1 MALVTRRHRVAS
13 VLRPTSLRVDVD
25 VVRDLVA
32 GGALLVDV
40 RRHDD
45 ASSRLE
51 GARRIPPDE
60 IPSLV
65 GTLARDTPIVLA
77 CT

>member
-1 MALVTRRHRVAS
+1 MPLVTRRHRVAS
-13 VLRPTSLRVDVD
+13 VLRPTGLRLDVD
-25 VVRDLVA
+25 TVRELVDA
-32 GGALLVDV
+32 GALLVDV
-40 RRHDD
+40 RRHED
-45 ASSRLE
+45 ASARLE

-65 GTLARDTPIVLA
+65 GTLPRGTPIVLA

>member
-1 MALVTRRHRVAS
+1 VAQPTRRYHVWSA
-13 VLRPTSLRVDVD
+13 LRPTSLRLEVDAA
-25 VVRDLVA
+25 RALVA

-45 ASSRLE
+45 ESSRLE

-60 IPSLV
+60 IPGLV
-65 GTLARDTPIVLA
+65 GALPRGTAIVLA

>member
-1 MALVTRRHRVAS
+1 MALLTRRHRVAS
-13 VLRPTSLRVDVD
+13 VLRPTSLRLDVD
-25 VVRDLVA
+25 AARELVDA
-32 GGALLVDV
+32 GALLVDV
-40 RRHDD
+40 RRQED
-45 ASSRLE
+45 ASARLE

-65 GTLARDTPIVLA
+65 GKLPRGMPIVLA

>member
-1 MALVTRRHRVAS
+1 MALLTRRHRVAA
-13 VLRPTSLRVDVD
+13 VLRPTSLRLDVD
-25 VVRDLVA
+25 AARDLVGA
-32 GGALLVDV
+32 GAVLVDV
-40 RRHDD
+40 RRHED
-45 ASSRLE
+45 ASAHLE

-65 GTLARDTPIVLA
+65 GTLPRGTPIVLA